1 VDRAGLVRRRPPV
14 RPAAVAEGLGQLVV
28 AAAERLRA
36 SVEAGDFDGLDELY
50 APDAVLDAALVGAR
64 RRLRGPEQIATALAG
79 VFPGPGRL
87 IEWDEA
93 AHPDGV
99 AVWLERVG
107 DDGGAVRQRHYLHLG
122 ADGRVGRHWV
132 YTARPRT
139 APAADPVPEAAE
151 DVFASLGPAVERTTL
166 ASSGWSGNRID
177 RLVLADGAVLIAK
190 RIVPGSDW
198 LGRCTRDPG
207 REARLFADGVFAR
220 MPAGV
225 DPAVVAA
232 EPDGDAWWVVM
243 RDVSADLLDDS
254 TPLTRE
260 QNRFVL
266 TRAAEMWVEFW
277 DEQVPH
283 LATLHDRLA
292 FAVPAISETE
302 RDDVDILPKQF
313 EAAWEAFGEAVE
325 DDVADAILGL
335 LDDVTPL
342 SDALAARG
350 TTLVHGDLRDENIA
364 FTDDGRLVLLDFGLA
379 SQAHP
384 AAELAWYMVHDVWRI
399 DATHDEVVEDF
410 RRALGERDDPVA
422 LELGLISGLVQYGWI
437 FGHSAVVHTDPAERE
452 WANTELNWWVPRVRH
467 ALEQWR

>member
-1 VDRAGLVRRRPPV
+1 VDGPGLVRRRAPV
-14 RPAAVAEGLGQLVV
+14 RPAPLAEGLGQLVV

-36 SVEAGDFDGLDELY
+36 CVEAGDFGELDELY

-64 RRLRGPEQIATALAG
+64 RLLHGPDEIAAALAA
-79 VFPGPGRL
+79 VFPGAGRL
-87 IEWDEA
+87 IEWDEV
-93 AHPDGV
+93 AHPHGV

-107 DDGGAVRQRHYLHLG
+107 DDGSAVRQRHYLHLG
-122 ADGRVGRHWV
+122 GNGRVERHWL

-139 APAADPVPEAAE
+139 APPADPVPEAAE
-151 DVFASLGPAVERTTL
+151 ELFASLGRVAERTTL

-177 RLVLADGAVLIAK
+177 RLVLADGTALIAK

-207 REARLFADGVFAR
+207 REALLFADGVFAR
-220 MPAGV
+220 MPATV

-232 EPDGDAWWVVM
+232 EPEGDAWWVVM
-243 RDVSADLLDDS
+243 RDVSDELLDES

-260 QNRFVL
+260 ENRFVL
-266 TRAAEMWVEFW
+266 GRAAEMWAEFW
-277 DEQVPH
+277 NDDVPH

-292 FAVPAISETE
+292 FAVPAISEIE
-302 RDDVDILPKQF
+302 RDNVDILPKQF
-313 EAAWEAFGEAVE
+313 EAAWEAFGEAVD
-325 DDVADAILGL
+325 DDVGAAVLEL
-335 LDDVTPL
+335 VDDVTPL

-350 TTLVHGDLRDENIA
+350 TTLIHGDLRDENIA
-364 FTDDGRLVLLDFGLA
+364 MPGGRLVLLDFGLA
-379 SQAHP
+379 TQGHP

-399 DATHDEVVEDF
+399 EATHDEVVEDF
-410 RRALGERDDPVA
+410 RAALGDRDDPVA

-452 WANTELNWWVPRVRH
+452 WARTELNWWVPRVRH